1 MLGRRFF
8 VSFFCIPQTRCAFRR
23 PFGNTD
29 YTTSSERRK
38 IILDNSK
45 LLSSLS
51 YFSVFFAP
59 LLLPFIVWMVADN
72 RDVKRHSKRALV
84 SHLIPTVLL
93 VAASLISFF
102 QFFSIRQ
109 TSTEFLNS
117 PSMVTAPNSIGF
129 WGAAPVLF
137 MMIYSFLFMVVLVWN
152 VVQGVK
158 VFR

>member
-1 MLGRRFF
+1 M
-8 VSFFCIPQTRCAFRR
+8 
-23 PFGNTD
+23 
-29 YTTSSERRK
+29 
-38 IILDNSK
+38 DNSK

-72 RDVKRHSKRALV
+72 QDVKHHSKRALI

-109 TSTEFLNS
+109 TSNEFLRTT
-117 PSMVTAPNSIGF
+117 SMSAPFNSIGF
-129 WGAAPVLF
+129 WGAAPILF
-137 MMIYSFLFMVVLVWN
+137 MMLYSFLFVIVLVWN

-158 VFR
+158 VFK

>member
-1 MLGRRFF
+1 M
-8 VSFFCIPQTRCAFRR
+8 
-23 PFGNTD
+23 
-29 YTTSSERRK
+29 
-38 IILDNSK
+38 DNSK